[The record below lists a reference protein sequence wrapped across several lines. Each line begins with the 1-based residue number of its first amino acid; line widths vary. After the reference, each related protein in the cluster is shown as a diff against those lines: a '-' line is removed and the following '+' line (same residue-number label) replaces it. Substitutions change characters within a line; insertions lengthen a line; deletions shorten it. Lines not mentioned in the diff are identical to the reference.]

1 MDKVLKILLF
11 DQESNTVLVNNKF
24 LEANIELSDY
34 AAIPPSITDEKQKME
49 LASKSASKRTLKS
62 LLGSFEIED
71 SRLSYQSLTEEE
83 AKKYV
88 TIVCYRLKN
97 EEKAYLKNK
106 SSSSFLVGFYHI
118 NNLPTGLIG
127 IDGGLAYYITRHFDL
142 IRQHVYLYDP
152 AVLYPSSIIVYKP
165 FGGVPLFTPYYL
177 PPVLDLGRRYGSSLM
192 NPHQIW
198 DMPEKRMSS
207 RSSSSRRSRGSRSS
221 RKTPKSKYKKYK
233 MKYLLL
239 KQLLAEKYGM

>member
-24 LEANIELSDY
+24 LEATLELSDY
-34 AAIPPSITDEKQKME
+34 SAIPPSITDEKQKLE

-152 AVLYPSSIIVYKP
+152 TVLYPSSIMVYKP
-165 FGGVPLFTPYYL
+165 FVGVPLFTPYYL
-177 PPVLDLGRRYGSSLM
+177 PPVLDLGRRYGSTMMS
-192 NPHQIW
+192 PQQIW
-198 DMPEKRMSS
+198 DMPEKRVSSRSS
-207 RSSSSRRSRGSRSS
+207 RSSSSRRRGS

>member
-24 LEANIELSDY
+24 LEATLELSDY
-34 AAIPPSITDEKQKME
+34 SAIPPSITDEKQKLE

-152 AVLYPSSIIVYKP
+152 TVLYPSSIMVYKP

-177 PPVLDLGRRYGSSLM
+177 PPVLDLGRRYGSTMMS
-192 NPHQIW
+192 PQQIW
-198 DMPEKRMSS
+198 DMPEKRVSSRSS
-207 RSSSSRRSRGSRSS
+207 RSSSSRRRGS